1 MILAFYSESGR
12 YFSLVDV
19 RLLLK
24 FLQLSILLKIRI
36 SQIIKSCMAQDY
48 QHCYFYQQASIFIS
62 HAEQFPFLTHIQA
75 GVTQVQKW
83 SRMRRI
89 IFSRSV

>member
-24 FLQLSILLKIRI
+24 FLQLSILLKRRI

-48 QHCYFYQQASIFIS
+48 QHCYFYQQANVLD
-62 HAEQFPFLTHIQA
+62 AEA
-75 GVTQVQKW
+75 GRHHEVGHMAT
-83 SRMRRI
+83 I
-89 IFSRSV
+89 IKNGNNSTNS